1 MVLSQSVFEELK
13 VKFGIC
19 SSWAIWVE
27 EERKTLKASVYDTSI
42 FDLEYN
48 PDLLNVLSKKFVLAA
63 LNFSTDIVLKPNWQV
78 FDNFHSG
85 KTDWKIRHALMG
97 SPLWGC
103 YMTDFL
109 KNFPNLKAKDAKK
122 QMEKVENREKYE
134 KNVRDFE
141 NELGILGAENSPLIA
156 FGREVEYFLRKE
168 FPEKKIVYVPHYAS
182 PNAYENGKK
191 IDTNNGEDYKREVI
205 KQLVSELNLRA
216 W

>member
-1 MVLSQSVFEELK
+1 
-13 VKFGIC
+13 
-19 SSWAIWVE
+19 
-27 EERKTLKASVYDTSI
+27 
-42 FDLEYN
+42 
-48 PDLLNVLSKKFVLAA
+48 
-63 LNFSTDIVLKPNWQV
+63 
-78 FDNFHSG
+78 
-85 KTDWKIRHALMG
+85 
-97 SPLWGC
+97 LWGC

-109 KNFPNLKAKDAKK
+109 KNFPNLKAEDAKK